1 MQGIVSLLC
10 QRVFKVNGKP
20 ADSASNFTPY
30 FGGPDLPRGCL
41 RDVLAQRVAAV
52 PAGGEI
58 DWVTYYFRDRRLAQD
73 LLDARRRGVRVR
85 VTLDAKPRTGHASER
100 VVAML
105 SGPDGLGPD
114 LRTVQ
119 HRPYPGSRRKP
130 RLHEKLYC
138 FSHPVPEALLGSFNP
153 SGDDPE
159 EQPDII
165 DEILD
170 QDRGHNFLV
179 AINDPQLVNGLL
191 RHARH
196 IHRGRHGLLERF
208 DPAMNRRLS
217 SGDTTIHFWPRI
229 LPNPYSHL
237 LQRFGSG
244 ALVRVAAS
252 HIKGPGGVRDLVG
265 LRRRGARVEVL
276 AESTHR
282 RVPPAI
288 ETTLLRAGVR
298 LRRFEHPEGL
308 PMHNKFVL
316 VEDGNACRTLF
327 GSCNWTSRSRWLNHE
342 IGVITR
348 NRALFETFS
357 QRWDTMLGQF
367 TIHD

>member
-1 MQGIVSLLC
+1 MND
-10 QRVFKVNGKP
+10 K
-20 ADSASNFTPY
+20 AAASPSIFTPY
-30 FGGPDLPRGCL
+30 FGGPDLDRGSL
-41 RDVLAQRVAAV
+41 RDVLAERVAAV

-58 DWVTYYFRDRRLAQD
+58 DWVTYYFRDRRLAQE
-73 LLDARRRGVRVR
+73 LLNARRRGVRVR
-85 VTLDAKPRTGHASER
+85 VTLDARPRTGHANDR

-119 HRPYPGSRRKP
+119 HRPFPGSRRRP

-138 FSHPVPEALLGSFNP
+138 FSHPDPEALVGSFNP
-153 SGDDPE
+153 SGDQPE

-179 AINDPQLVNGLL
+179 AINDPHLVNGLVQ
-191 RHARH
+191 HARH
-196 IHRGRHGLLERF
+196 MQQCRHGRLERF
-208 DPAMNRRLS
+208 DPAMNRALV
-217 SGDTTIHFWPRI
+217 SGDATVHFWPRI
-229 LPNPYSHL
+229 YPNPFSRL
-237 LQRFGSG
+237 LQGVGSH
-244 ALVRVAAS
+244 ARVRVAAS

-265 LRRRGARVEVL
+265 LTRRGARVEVL
-276 AESTHR
+276 AESTRR
-282 RVPPAI
+282 RVPAAI
-288 ETTLLRAGVR
+288 ETTLLQAGVR
-298 LRRFEHPEGL
+298 LRRFEHAGGL

-316 VEDGNACRTLF
+316 IEDGNACWTLF

-342 IGVITR
+342 IGVISQ

-357 QRWDTMLGQF
+357 RRWDTMLGQH

>member
-1 MQGIVSLLC
+1 M
-10 QRVFKVNGKP
+10 NGM
-20 ADSASNFTPY
+20 AVDSPSSFTPY

-58 DWVTYYFRDRRLAQD
+58 DWVTYYFRDRRLAQA
-73 LLDARRRGVRVR
+73 LIDARRRGVRVR
-85 VTLDAKPRTGHASER
+85 VTLDATPRTGHANER
-100 VVAML
+100 VLAML

-119 HRPYPGSRRKP
+119 HRPFPGSRRKP

-138 FSHPVPEALLGSFNP
+138 FSRPAPEALVGSFNP

-196 IHRGRHGLLERF
+196 IHQGRHGLLERF
-208 DPAMNRRLS
+208 DPAMNRCLS

-229 LPNPYSHL
+229 SPNPYSRL
-237 LQRFGSG
+237 LHGVGSG
-244 ALVRVAAS
+244 ARVRVAAS

-265 LRRRGARVEVL
+265 LTRRGAHVEVL

-282 RVPPAI
+282 RVPPEI
-288 ETTLLRAGVR
+288 ESTLLHAGVR
-298 LRRFEHPEGL
+298 LRRFDHPGGL

-316 VEDGNACRTLF
+316 VEDGNGCRTLF

-342 IGVITR
+342 IGVITG

-357 QRWDTMLGQF
+357 RRWDIMLGRN